1 MCLWAQ
7 RLDPTTK
14 RPEGPPYAVYH
25 VHGTRLSMA
34 NMDLT
39 YLDLS
44 VARDKV
50 VFNMSEL
57 TGNVWLAKLEGDR

>member
-1 MCLWAQ
+1 M
-7 RLDPTTK
+7 
-14 RPEGPPYAVYH
+14 
-25 VHGTRLSMA
+25 M

-39 YLDLS
+39 YLDIS